1 MKYKKRFAGYP
12 SAVAF
17 EEPNGEKPVQHL
29 LWGAFIQ
36 DKGDRKGSYE
46 IEDVHGIQ
54 QKGQYLLCHIQGRR
68 KDCWIREHEI
78 QDERLLE
85 VIFVDIGQGDGCL
98 VVTPDDKKMIIDA
111 GKEDNMY
118 RFLRWRFGQFR
129 KDFTFDAG
137 IISHPDSD
145 HYHGFNQF
153 FDDPKVNFDTIYC
166 NGIMEQFSDSVTSS
180 LGPKK
185 KYGKNSFITRLVTSK
200 PELQDFLNDKT
211 LWMKKS
217 KSRTSKKQY
226 PAMLKKALDKN
237 MFNNFKMLS
246 IQDGFMPGF
255 KRGKDL
261 TIQILGPII
270 EPAGNSSSGLRWFGS
285 VGKTK
290 NGHSVVLRFNY
301 RNVSLMLGGDLNIPS
316 QNLLLSHHTGLKSPP
331 RTLKDKHALVK
342 KARKIFQVD
351 IAKSCH
357 HGSSDFSPL
366 YLSATNPIA
375 TIISSGDDEP
385 YSHPRADTLGAIGR
399 YSQGDR
405 PLIFSTELARSTQD
419 RIKHPHILRR
429 DLKAQLQKI
438 NNSPA
443 TSKDEQDKRKKKIER
458 FEKKMDKIID
468 RSVAVFGAINVITD
482 GYKVVIAQKLERKRN
497 NGDKWDIYR
506 LETKGNKPLRFQ
518 SKH

>member
-1 MKYKKRFAGYP
+1 MKHKKRFAGYP
-12 SAVAF
+12 SAIAF
-17 EEPNGEKPVQHL
+17 ETPDGEKPVQHL

-36 DKGDRKGSYE
+36 DKGEKKGNYAVK
-46 IEDVHGIQ
+46 DVHGVEQ
-54 QKGQYLLCHIQGRR
+54 TGQYLRCHIQGRR
-68 KDCWIREHEI
+68 KDCWIREHET
-78 QDERLLE
+78 QHERLLE
-85 VIFVDIGQGDGCL
+85 VIFVDIGQGDGAL
-98 VVTPDDKKMIIDA
+98 IVTPDDKKIIIDA

-129 KDFTFDAG
+129 NNFTFDAG

-145 HYHGFNQF
+145 HYHGFKQF
-153 FDDPKVNFDTIYC
+153 FDDPKVYFDTIYC
-166 NGIMEQFSDSVTSS
+166 NGIMEQFSGSVTSS

-185 KYGKNSFITRLVTSK
+185 RFGKNSFITRLVTSK
-200 PELQDFLNDKT
+200 HELQDFLNKT
-211 LWMKKS
+211 ALWIRKS
-217 KSRTSKKQY
+217 NGRTSKKQY
-226 PAMLKKALDKN
+226 PAMLKKALDNNK
-237 MFNNFKMLS
+237 FKNFKMLS
-246 IQDGFMPGF
+246 FRDGFMPGF
-255 KRGKDL
+255 EESKDL
-261 TIQILGPII
+261 SIQILGPII
-270 EPAGNSSSGLRWFGS
+270 ESADTSFSGLRWFGS
-285 VGKTK
+285 VSKTK

-316 QNLLLSHHTGLKSPP
+316 QNLLLSHHTESKLPP
-331 RTLKDKHALVK
+331 KTPEDKNALVE

-357 HGSSDFSPL
+357 HGSSDFNPL

-429 DLKAQLQKI
+429 DLMAQLQKI
-438 NNSPA
+438 IDSPA
-443 TSKDEQDKRKKKIER
+443 TSEEEQDKRNKKIAR
-458 FEKKMDKIID
+458 FKKKMDKTID

-506 LETKGNKPLRFQ
+506 LEAKGTQPLSFQ